1 MPTVPP
7 GSEAGV
13 ICGGLDVFTRME
25 SACVAACP
33 NVSATRTM
41 NGKLPVAV
49 GAPVIVPVLAFRLRP
64 GGNVPE
70 AMLKVSGPV
79 PPWVNTA
86 WL

>member
-7 GSEAGV
+7 GSEADV
-13 ICGGLDVFTRME
+13 ICGGLDVFTRIE
-25 SACVAACP
+25 SDCVAACP
-33 NVSATRTM
+33 NVSATRTV

-49 GAPVIVPVLAFRLRP
+49 GAPTIVPVLECKSRP

-79 PPWVNTA
+79 PPWVSTA